1 MPRPL
6 SRRYLVGR
14 TFLEGPKWS
23 VTFLLTCRLLIRQS
37 SAAPRRWPESS
48 RRAAAAS
55 QLSAR
60 RPHASRSSLARS
72 PHGRHGERGQLLR
85 ASGFAP
91 CWEVFTWM
99 VTVREGAH
107 QCGRAVGTDD
117 SIRVVRHR
125 KDTNRRLRSRALGA
139 LATSPTFIRGR
150 TSSMARC
157 GLVAPSPEVRAHR

>member
-1 MPRPL
+1 MVGHVPTYL
-6 SRRYLVGR
+6 SVADTPKQCSTKKMASELATSSSSIAAVGE
-14 TFLEGPKWS
+14 TAA
-23 VTFLLTCRLLIRQS
+23 RLAIE
-37 SAAPRRWPESS
+37 P
-48 RRAAAAS
+48 
-55 QLSAR
+55 
-60 RPHASRSSLARS
+60 RS

-125 KDTNRRLRSRALGA
+125 KDTNKPCSG
-139 LATSPTFIRGR
+139 
-150 TSSMARC
+150 
-157 GLVAPSPEVRAHR
+157 